1 MNIDKS
7 KTFLIVGL
15 GLIGGSYAR
24 ILKHAGYT
32 VYGIDHDLKTVDYA
46 LEHKIV
52 DKASTQDLSLISM
65 ADYIIV
71 ALYPLDTLNWIIAHQ
86 AHMQSHTMITDVSGV
101 KSNIVGPIQADL
113 REDLEFIASHP
124 MAGKEV
130 AGIENSS
137 EHLFLKANFILCPTE
152 KNTQSGI
159 QFAEDLAKLLNFK
172 NIVQLS
178 VSQHDEMI
186 GFLSQLTHVIAVSL
200 MNTNGNP
207 HLKEYTGDS
216 FRDLTRIA
224 KINEQL
230 WSELF
235 TLNKDNLV
243 LTIDAFMEQMTD
255 FKETLINNDLE
266 KMKDLMR
273 QSTLRRK
280 HFDE

>member
-1 MNIDKS
+1 
-7 KTFLIVGL
+7 
-15 GLIGGSYAR
+15 
-24 ILKHAGYT
+24 
-32 VYGIDHDLKTVDYA
+32 
-46 LEHKIV
+46 
-52 DKASTQDLSLISM
+52 
-65 ADYIIV
+65 
-71 ALYPLDTLNWIIAHQ
+71 
-86 AHMQSHTMITDVSGV
+86 
-101 KSNIVGPIQADL
+101 
-113 REDLEFIASHP
+113 
-124 MAGKEV
+124 
-130 AGIENSS
+130 
-137 EHLFLKANFILCPTE
+137 
-152 KNTQSGI
+152 
-159 QFAEDLAKLLNFK
+159 
-172 NIVQLS
+172 
-178 VSQHDEMI
+178 MI